1 MLPREEF
8 YVRERQTLSP
18 YAMLCEHTRGREVP
32 IPESDMRTEYM
43 RDRDRIIHSKAF
55 RRLKDKT
62 QVFIDPT
69 GSHYRTRLTH
79 TLEVAQI
86 SRTIARC
93 LALNEDLTEA
103 AALGHD
109 LGHAP
114 FGHAGEA
121 AITAFFRE
129 HGRAEPFQHNVQSLR
144 VVDVLE
150 NGTGLN
156 LTFEVRDAIVNHKKD
171 CTPATLEG
179 MAVNFADRIAYLNHD
194 IDDAVRAGI
203 LTEDQL
209 PPFAMDVL
217 GRGHSERIDT
227 MIRDIVRQSEG
238 QPFVRQ
244 SPEVAAATNELRAYM
259 FSEVYLGGKAKE
271 EEKKVQDVIFL
282 LMAHYLAH
290 PEELPETERKNLL
303 RDGDLVCTADY
314 VSGMTDKFAVM
325 KFQELFVPRGWAL
338 L

>member
-179 MAVNFADRIAYLNHD
+179 MAVNFADRIAWYTPS
-194 IDDAVRAGI
+194 G
-203 LTEDQL
+203 T
-209 PPFAMDVL
+209 VL
-217 GRGHSERIDT
+217 
-227 MIRDIVRQSEG
+227 
-238 QPFVRQ
+238 
-244 SPEVAAATNELRAYM
+244 
-259 FSEVYLGGKAKE
+259 
-271 EEKKVQDVIFL
+271 
-282 LMAHYLAH
+282 
-290 PEELPETERKNLL
+290 
-303 RDGDLVCTADY
+303 
-314 VSGMTDKFAVM
+314 
-325 KFQELFVPRGWAL
+325 
-338 L
+338 

>member
-1 MLPREEF
+1 M
-8 YVRERQTLSP
+8 
-18 YAMLCEHTRGREVP
+18 
-32 IPESDMRTEYM
+32 
-43 RDRDRIIHSKAF
+43 
-55 RRLKDKT
+55 
-62 QVFIDPT
+62 
-69 GSHYRTRLTH
+69 
-79 TLEVAQI
+79 
-86 SRTIARC
+86 
-93 LALNEDLTEA
+93 
-103 AALGHD
+103 
-109 LGHAP
+109 
-114 FGHAGEA
+114 
-121 AITAFFRE
+121 
-129 HGRAEPFQHNVQSLR
+129 
-144 VVDVLE
+144 
-150 NGTGLN
+150 
-156 LTFEVRDAIVNHKKD
+156 
-171 CTPATLEG
+171 
-179 MAVNFADRIAYLNHD
+179 NFADRIAYLNHD

-314 VSGMTDKFAVM
+314 VSGHDGQICRHEVSGIVCAPGVGIAIG
-325 KFQELFVPRGWAL
+325 EEIGEI
-338 L
+338 